1 MKVISLVPSWTETLL
16 VAGVDVIGRTRF
28 CIHPKDRVKNIP
40 VVGGTK
46 NWTWEKIVE
55 INPDLILL
63 DREENPKFMSEQK
76 DFKWHASHVQSISD
90 MPEQLNQLADL
101 LSNKELKVLSDRWKN
116 VLSRP
121 KTNAIQNF
129 DHFPGLIEWGRKPS
143 QPVKQVLYL
152 IWKTPWMTVSQVTFI
167 GSVVDLFG
175 VQLLKFPTKY
185 PEVNL
190 DVFDPRETLLLFS
203 SEPYP
208 FLKKKEELGHLA
220 YPYAFVDGESFSW
233 FGLRSLE
240 FIEQNLKP

>member
-16 VAGVDVIGRTRF
+16 AAGVDVVGRTRF
-28 CIHPKDRVKNIP
+28 CIHPQDQIKNIP

-63 DREENPKFMSEQK
+63 DREENPKFMSEKK
-76 DFKWHASHVQSISD
+76 DFKWHASHVQSVSD
-90 MPEQLNQLADL
+90 MPEQLNQLAAL
-101 LSNKELKVLSDRWKN
+101 LKNEELKKLSDRWKN
-116 VLSRP
+116 VLSFS
-121 KTNAIQNF
+121 KMNSIQNF

-143 QPVKQVLYL
+143 KAIKHVLYL
-152 IWKTPWMTVSQVTFI
+152 IWKDPWMTVSQDTFI

-175 VQLLKFPTKY
+175 VQLIKFPTKY

-190 DVFDPRETLLLFS
+190 DNFHPQETLLLFS

-208 FLKKKEELGHLA
+208 FLKKKEELGHLV

-233 FGLRSLE
+233 FGIRSLE
-240 FIEQNLKP
+240 FIEKKLRP